1 MQTALDKK
9 KRVPY
14 YEQCASVVLKAI
26 ADGQYA
32 VGEFLPSERELS
44 RRFEVS
50 RLTLRKGLAD
60 LVRKGVLESVPGAGN
75 RVVMKPGG
83 APRSRLIGCVMN
95 RQAGVRTLSPY
106 YAEVFGGIE
115 AGLTDAGYSLVFSSV
130 KSGDLWASAGA
141 VRIKPAAVI
150 AGCAGVLLI
159 GGLPDELAN
168 LYRKKGVAVVLVD
181 RVGPQNISCVH
192 PDNHAGAL
200 ELARYLV
207 GLGHRR
213 IAFLGAPGDPVVEA
227 RLGGLKKALGEAGGT
242 FQAKDF
248 IRGDYEIQ
256 PAHEAMKAYLVR
268 NRQRLPTAVMA
279 VNDEA
284 AIGALRAVHEAGLR
298 VPADLSI
305 AGFDDIAWASHTVP
319 PLTTVRIPREEMGRA
334 AARAVVAQLEDG
346 PAAPAAAVLHTAL
359 VVRASCAPPRR

>member
-1 MQTALDKK
+1 MQAALDKQ

-26 ADGQYA
+26 KAGQYK

-83 APRSRLIGCVMN
+83 AVKSRLIGCVMN

-106 YAEVFGGIE
+106 YADVFGGLE
-115 AGLTDAGYSLVFSSV
+115 AGLTDSGYALVFSSV
-130 KSGDLWASAGA
+130 KSGDLWAASGA
-141 VRIKPAAVI
+141 VRIRTAAII

-168 LYRKKGVAVVLVD
+168 LYRKKGVAVVLID
-181 RVGPQNISCVH
+181 RVGPRNVPCVH
-192 PDNHAGAL
+192 PDNHAGAF

-213 IAFLGAPGDPVVEA
+213 VAFLGAPEDPVVEA

-248 IRGDYEIQ
+248 IHGNYEIQ
-256 PAHEAMKAYLVR
+256 PAHEAMKAYLGR
-268 NRQRLPTAVMA
+268 NRHRLPTAVMA

-284 AIGALRAVHEAGLR
+284 AIGALRAIRESGLR
-298 VPADLSI
+298 VPDDISV

-334 AARAVVAQLEDG
+334 AARAVVVQLEGG
-346 PAAPAAAVLHTAL
+346 PAVPAATVLHTAL
-359 VVRASCAPPRR
+359 VVRASCARPLR